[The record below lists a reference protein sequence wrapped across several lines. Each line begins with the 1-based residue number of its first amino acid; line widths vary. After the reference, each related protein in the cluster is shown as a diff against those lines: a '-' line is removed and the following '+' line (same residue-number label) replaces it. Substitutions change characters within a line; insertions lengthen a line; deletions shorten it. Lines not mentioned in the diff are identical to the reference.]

1 MTLAPLMNASPAI
14 QAHAIVALI
23 ALALG
28 TLQMLAPKGT
38 MNHRSVGWG
47 WAMAMMF
54 VAGSSLFIHEIKSFG
69 IWSPIHLLSLL
80 TLVTVPLAVRRA
92 KHHQVECLPPP
103 AILWATLVTTF
114 LAVILGAAFLATAF
128 FATTFLPV
136 AFFAVVFFAIAFFT
150 ELFFLATMNMV
161 YALFDTFGTIH
172 ATTEGGPGGATK
184 TLVYKV
190 YADGFI
196 AQDLGMSAAESV
208 VLMALTLGLT
218 WIQFKHFEKDVGYGG
233 K

>member
-1 MTLAPLMNASPAI
+1 MTLAPLMNASPTI

-92 KHHQVECLPPP
+92 KHHQVERHRRAMI
-103 AILWATLVTTF
+103 AIFALALVVTGLFTL
-114 LAVILGAAFLATAF
+114 APGRIMH
-128 FATTFLPV
+128 
-136 AFFAVVFFAIAFFT
+136 AVVF
-150 ELFFLATMNMV
+150 
-161 YALFDTFGTIH
+161 
-172 ATTEGGPGGATK
+172 GG
-184 TLVYKV
+184 
-190 YADGFI
+190 
-196 AQDLGMSAAESV
+196 
-208 VLMALTLGLT
+208 
-218 WIQFKHFEKDVGYGG
+218 
-233 K
+233 